1 MPPSQHHAPSGRLS
15 TCPSGHRHIPSLL
28 EELQARLPSRQRQPV
43 ALAPAAAYATASAS
57 APFRCIV
64 ATTLSTPPSLPRR
77 AASGPAPSRR
87 DSASQD
93 SPSQHGGA
101 LRATPPPEGLFE
113 PHLPQTWPSASPPAH
128 LGRRCEHRV
137 VAQRRREGTLR
148 VRTLRVNTE
157 GLFEPH
163 LLRRGSL
170 SRTSSKCGLRP
181 VHLPTSGGVAST
193 ACSRGCAARI
203 LLEGAYLQAPF
214 EPT

>member
-1 MPPSQHHAPSGRLS
+1 MPFEPQAH
-15 TCPSGHRHIPSLL
+15 SLL
-28 EELQARLPSRQRQPV
+28 EELQVRLPSRQRQPA
-43 ALAPAAAYATASAS
+43 ALAPAAAYATAGAS

-128 LGRRCEHRV
+128 LRRRCEHRV
-137 VAQRRREGTLR
+137 LPRVRKKNRLR
-148 VRTLRVNTE
+148 V
-157 GLFEPH
+157 GLSMGGQNI
-163 LLRRGSL
+163 RISIR
-170 SRTSSKCGLRP
+170 KCNAK
-181 VHLPTSGGVAST
+181 S
-193 ACSRGCAARI
+193 
-203 LLEGAYLQAPF
+203 
-214 EPT
+214 

>member
-1 MPPSQHHAPSGRLS
+1 MTTKGEVSHVSGRLRLLS
-15 TCPSGHRHIPSLL
+15 HMDAVDFSRGPGTPPDPQRVTPTTASPQCTRGRLRRAGRFLFPFLYAALPAPCTLRAAFDVPFGPQAHSLL
-28 EELQARLPSRQRQPV
+28 EELQVRLPSRQRQPA
-43 ALAPAAAYATASAS
+43 ALAPAAAYATAGAS

-101 LRATPPPEGLFE
+101 LRAAPPPEGLFE

-137 VAQRRREGTLR
+137 LSR
-148 VRTLRVNTE
+148 VR
-157 GLFEPH
+157 
-163 LLRRGSL
+163 
-170 SRTSSKCGLRP
+170 
-181 VHLPTSGGVAST
+181 
-193 ACSRGCAARI
+193 CAHS
-203 LLEGAYLQAPF
+203 P
-214 EPT
+214 